1 MKKWIAGMALGFSL
15 MVVLTGGT
23 LAQDQDTGRSATV
36 PPAQQSIPNVES
48 ESLDYLKQNQAER
61 SRDQPGNLAPT
72 YRILKQGRQN
82 YSSLPGREAGVLIQ
96 PKAQF
101 PGQRHATTA
110 GEAWRNYRN
119 GPLSQ
124 IGGWMLTV
132 AVLALVVVYFVFGT
146 SRLKEP
152 PSGRLIERFTSF
164 ERIAHWTTAI
174 SFVALALTGL
184 IMLFGRY
191 FILPVFGAT
200 LFGWFSFVC
209 KNIHN
214 FVGPVFTIG
223 LIVVFLLFVKDNL
236 AETADAKWLARLG
249 GLFGEENVSAGR
261 FNAGEKLWFWGG
273 VVVLGL
279 FVSSSG
285 FVLNM
290 LVPGFDYTRGN
301 MQIANVVHIISAVI
315 FMGAALGHIYMG
327 TLGMEGA
334 FHAMSSG
341 YVDDEWAKEHHDL
354 WYGDIQSGKIPRVRS
369 GEDAGK
375 ASAAYRVTAES

>member
-1 MKKWIAGMALGFSL
+1 M
-15 MVVLTGGT
+15 
-23 LAQDQDTGRSATV
+23 
-36 PPAQQSIPNVES
+36 
-48 ESLDYLKQNQAER
+48 
-61 SRDQPGNLAPT
+61 
-72 YRILKQGRQN
+72 
-82 YSSLPGREAGVLIQ
+82 
-96 PKAQF
+96 
-101 PGQRHATTA
+101 
-110 GEAWRNYRN
+110 
-119 GPLSQ
+119 
-124 IGGWMLTV
+124 
-132 AVLALVVVYFVFGT
+132 
-146 SRLKEP
+146 KEP

-184 IMLFGRY
+184 TMLFGRY
-191 FILPVFGAT
+191 FILPIFGAT
-200 LFGWFSFVC
+200 LFGWFSFAC

-315 FMGAALGHIYMG
+315 FMGAAL
-327 TLGMEGA
+327 
-334 FHAMSSG
+334 
-341 YVDDEWAKEHHDL
+341 
-354 WYGDIQSGKIPRVRS
+354 
-369 GEDAGK
+369 
-375 ASAAYRVTAES
+375 